1 MAFKYS
7 YTRQGNKIAIFPKFQ
22 FANPKYMFEGG
33 DLRTFRQIQ
42 DLAIPFQKADDRV
55 NIPSK

>member
-1 MAFKYS
+1 
-7 YTRQGNKIAIFPKFQ
+7 
-22 FANPKYMFEGG
+22 MFEGG

-55 NIPSK
+55 NIPSKQGAAVRCCRRAMREYNSGL